1 MQPKPFVLANGK
13 QRCMQLATEV
23 KPATQTSIDSL
34 NKTARAV
41 FILAIFT
48 SAFLL
53 FAIQP
58 MFTKMI
64 LPQLGGSPAVWSVAM
79 VFFQALLLIGY
90 LYAHLSTRHLSPRT
104 AIYVHVGLLLIT
116 FIALPIS
123 IASGL
128 GKPPAEGQAFWLIG
142 VFTFSV
148 GLPFFAVAGNGPLLQ
163 AWFARTQHKDAGNP
177 YFLYA
182 ASNLGSFTALLLYPL
197 IFETTLRLPQQ
208 SVGWSIGFVVLVLL
222 IAASG
227 YVMQMTDTS
236 QLAEFV
242 RPKRVA
248 GPKPRL
254 IGEYIWLSFIPSA
267 LLVAVTAHISTD
279 IAPAPF
285 LWVIPLAL
293 YLLTFVLIFRDQRL
307 VSTKVVIHLVPIL
320 AGLVI
325 LSKVVNFNIFLNCT
339 IHLGFFF
346 VVALM
351 YHQRLY
357 SLRPPAEHLTQF
369 YLWMSFGGVL
379 GGIFSGLLA
388 PHIFDRILEYPILIG
403 LVMLAHPAVLRASRS
418 ELIREILPVIGLGL
432 IVAGGIYVFREH
444 DFINSNT
451 YHKYLVAVTGIV
463 IVGLYVHQL
472 ARAAC
477 IIVALLALEVSPAGI
492 LNASYERS
500 FFGVHKIFLKDK
512 GQFRVL
518 AHGTTLHGA
527 IRIKNPDGSEY
538 TGPITPLTY
547 YHPKGVLAQTLQLLP
562 TQANGRNLAVVGL
575 GTGAHACNGV
585 NDDRWTYFEIDP
597 VVINIAKDPKQFAF
611 LSTCAPSAKIILG
624 DARLTL
630 AEQPTSVFDYVLID
644 AFSSDTIPIHL
655 LTREAVALYM
665 SRLKD
670 NGLLVIHIS
679 NRHMELQSPVSALAH
694 DAKLVI
700 KARGQDAKPT
710 SLGDPVPS
718 AVVILARTPQ
728 TLAAFSEE
736 LEWKKP
742 ADNNIP
748 VWTDDYSNVLGAIW
762 RKYTN

>member
-1 MQPKPFVLANGK
+1 MQF
-13 QRCMQLATEV
+13 ATEV
-23 KPATQTSIDSL
+23 KPATRTNIDNL

-41 FILAIFT
+41 FTLAIFT

-90 LYAHLSTRHLSPRT
+90 LYAHLSTRYLTPRT
-104 AIYVHVGLLLIT
+104 AIFVHIGLLLIT
-116 FIALPIS
+116 FTALPIS

-128 GKPPAEGQAFWLIG
+128 GKPPSEGQAFWLIG

-177 YFLYA
+177 YFLYS
-182 ASNLGSFTALLLYPL
+182 ASNLGSFAALLLYPL

-208 SVGWSIGFVVLVLL
+208 SAGWSIAFVLLTLL
-222 IAASG
+222 IATSA
-227 YVMQMTDTS
+227 YIMWMTGTN
-236 QLAEFV
+236 QHTGV
-242 RPKRVA
+242 GRPKAVA
-248 GPKPRL
+248 GPGKRL
-254 IGEYIWLSFIPSA
+254 IGQYIWLSFIPSA

-293 YLLTFVLIFRDQRL
+293 YLLTFVLIFRDQPL
-307 VSTKVVIHLVPIL
+307 VPTKVVIHLVPVL

-325 LSKVVNFNIFLNCT
+325 LSKIVVFDIFLNCA

-346 VVALM
+346 VAALM

-357 SLRPPAEHLTQF
+357 NRRPPAEHLTQF

-403 LVMLAHPAVLRASRS
+403 LVMLAHPAVLNASRK
-418 ELIREILPVIGLGL
+418 ELNREILPVIGLGL
-432 IVAGGIYVFREH
+432 IVAAGLYLFRGN

-451 YHKYLVAVTGIV
+451 YQKYLVTVLSIV
-463 IVGLYVHQL
+463 IIGLYVHPL
-472 ARAAC
+472 ARTALIIAALMASE
-477 IIVALLALEVSPAGI
+477 ISPAGI
-492 LNASYERS
+492 LNASYQRS
-500 FFGVHKIFLKDK
+500 FFGVHKIFLEDN
-512 GQFRVL
+512 GQFRAL

-527 IRIKNPDGSEY
+527 IRIKNPDGSDY
-538 TGPITPLTY
+538 TGPVTPLTY

-562 TQANGRNLAVVGL
+562 TRTNGRDVAVVGL
-575 GTGAHACNGV
+575 GTGAQSCNGAG
-585 NDDRWTYFEIDP
+585 NDRWTFFEIDP
-597 VVINIAKDPKQFAF
+597 VVVKIAKDPNLFGF
-611 LSTCAPSAKIILG
+611 LSKCAPASKIILG

-630 AEQPTSVFDYVLID
+630 ADQPTSVFDYLLID

-655 LTREAVALYM
+655 LTREAFALYM

-670 NGLLVIHIS
+670 DGLLVIHIS
-679 NRHMELQSPVSALAH
+679 NRHLELQSVVSALAN
-694 DAKLVI
+694 DANVAI
-700 KARGQDAKPT
+700 KTRIQITKPT
-710 SLGDPVPS
+710 SLGDPQPS
-718 AVVILARTPQ
+718 QVAIFARKPE
-728 TLAAFSEE
+728 TLAKFNEE
-736 LEWKKP
+736 AGWNQP
-742 ADNNIP
+742 AISNVS
-748 VWTDDYSNVLGAIW
+748 VWTDDYSNILGALW
-762 RKYTN
+762 RKFSN